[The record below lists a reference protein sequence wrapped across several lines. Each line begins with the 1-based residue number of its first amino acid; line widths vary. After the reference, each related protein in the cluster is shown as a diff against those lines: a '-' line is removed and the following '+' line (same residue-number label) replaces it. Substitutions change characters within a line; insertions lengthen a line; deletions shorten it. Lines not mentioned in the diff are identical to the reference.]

1 MLFCKKQVNQYSSL
15 MNKIIIKFLIIL
27 VLLSGCGYK
36 PIFSSKNTNFAI
48 AEIETSGDNKL
59 NKILNNRLNIYKNSK
74 AKKKYYLN
82 INTNVEKKIS
92 SKDSKGNPKTF
103 QLKVITK
110 ANIRDEKDNNKEKIF
125 IKTVNYNNNDNK
137 LDLKKYER
145 QSSESLVEKIS
156 EEMVIYLQTN

>member
-1 MLFCKKQVNQYSSL
+1 MLFCKNQVNQYSSL

-27 VLLSGCGYK
+27 VFLSGCGYK

>member
-1 MLFCKKQVNQYSSL
+1 M
-15 MNKIIIKFLIIL
+15 
-27 VLLSGCGYK
+27 
-36 PIFSSKNTNFAI
+36 
-48 AEIETSGDNKL
+48 
-59 NKILNNRLNIYKNSK
+59 
-74 AKKKYYLN
+74 
-82 INTNVEKKIS
+82 
-92 SKDSKGNPKTF
+92 
-103 QLKVITK
+103 ITK

>member
-27 VLLSGCGYK
+27 VFLSGCGYK

>member
-48 AEIETSGDNKL
+48 AEIVTSGDNKL

>member
-1 MLFCKKQVNQYSSL
+1 MKKISYL
-15 MNKIIIKFLIIL
+15 LISL
-27 VLLSGCGYK
+27 VLLINITTCAGYK

-48 AEIETSGDNKL
+48 AEIVTSGDNKL

-156 EEMVIYLQTN
+156 EI